1 LVFIWNLVLGTWS
14 FARELPPILQVLERE
29 PSNLEDIEELV
40 DFRWYDVAWEALKQ
54 YPKEEKVL
62 FLKAKTLAGLKKYDE
77 ALQLFDSLIRDVQNP
92 EIRRDCI
99 LRKAYILTRLKRY
112 NEATQIYEN
121 LIKNIPVAKMQ
132 RKLSAR
138 AFKVALEARNYQKA
152 LQLLKGMG
160 PAETSWWRGWCLFRL
175 GRSQEALKQWSL
187 FTPKRHKEFYTQALF
202 WKSFILE
209 ELGKTTQ
216 AKPLLQELVT
226 KYPLSFYGILALH
239 KLYPDGK
246 KKSPEIPK
254 PNGLEQKFPLEFQ
267 GEIKREAKVRGLEPY
282 LVFALVWQESRFRDW
297 VISPVGAIGLMQLM
311 PQTALQ
317 LAKASKIKHF
327 HLADILEPSTN
338 IKLGSFYLKFLK
350 QLFSNQ
356 IPYVLA
362 AYNAGEEAVS
372 RWLSSREDESV
383 EIFIEEIPFDE
394 TQKYVKKVLAAYW
407 LYHLVYNGK
416 LPETLFHE

>member
-1 LVFIWNLVLGTWS
+1 MGKLFLNKFQVPSSKFQKNSLISRHLKIGIWILVFIWNLVLGTWS

-112 NEATQIYEN
+112 NEN

-160 PAETSWWRGWCLFRL
+160 PAETSWWRDLLFR
-175 GRSQEALKQWSL
+175 REKM
-187 FTPKRHKEFYTQALF
+187 
-202 WKSFILE
+202 FI
-209 ELGKTTQ
+209 
-216 AKPLLQELVT
+216 
-226 KYPLSFYGILALH
+226 
-239 KLYPDGK
+239 
-246 KKSPEIPK
+246 
-254 PNGLEQKFPLEFQ
+254 
-267 GEIKREAKVRGLEPY
+267 
-282 LVFALVWQESRFRDW
+282 
-297 VISPVGAIGLMQLM
+297 
-311 PQTALQ
+311 
-317 LAKASKIKHF
+317 
-327 HLADILEPSTN
+327 DIL
-338 IKLGSFYLKFLK
+338 I
-350 QLFSNQ
+350 Q
-356 IPYVLA
+356 
-362 AYNAGEEAVS
+362 
-372 RWLSSREDESV
+372 
-383 EIFIEEIPFDE
+383 
-394 TQKYVKKVLAAYW
+394 
-407 LYHLVYNGK
+407 
-416 LPETLFHE
+416 